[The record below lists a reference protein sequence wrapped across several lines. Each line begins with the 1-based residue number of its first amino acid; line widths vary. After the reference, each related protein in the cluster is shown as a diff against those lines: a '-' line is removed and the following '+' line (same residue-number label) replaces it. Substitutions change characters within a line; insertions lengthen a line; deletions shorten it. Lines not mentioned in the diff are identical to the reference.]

1 MALAILLAT
10 PAHAAWQE
18 ARSKHFIIYA
28 DERPDELLAYAKKL
42 ERFDQAARTV
52 RKMHDPELTDAEKLT
67 IYVLPDVNSIE
78 KLAGGAGVAGFYLPR
93 VAGSA
98 AFVPRVAG
106 AKGDD
111 LDLDPDSIFFHEYSH
126 HLQLQTADVALPPWV
141 TEGFA
146 EFFAKTQLKDDGT
159 VVIGLPPTYRAWSL
173 FEYSSLS
180 LNKMLSADT
189 DLDDTDLEGVYGRG
203 WLLLHYLTF
212 NRARTGQLDRYLA
225 AIQQG
230 IPPGP
235 AAQQAFGSFVTLN
248 EEIERYLHQKA
259 LPTLVLRGLDPS
271 PTSIKIS
278 ELSPGAA
285 EMMRIHIRSDAMPS
299 RRDASDIVGDARK
312 VAARYPRDLFVQT
325 SLAEAEFGAK
335 NYAGAEAAA
344 DAALALEPANL
355 QALLFKG
362 KAQMELAHQKG
373 GPANWGEVRQ
383 WFLKA
388 NKVDPEAA
396 EPLMLFYKSYVYAGE
411 KPTKNAVDA
420 LLYSLTLVPQ
430 DTRVRLMAVGLFLGD
445 SDLQS
450 AKRYFAAF
458 AFEPHAKREVRS
470 AASSTMTAI
479 SSGRRDEA
487 LKDLEQIEQLMDRNS

>member
-1 MALAILLAT
+1 MAIALLLAT
-10 PAHAAWQE
+10 PAHAAWQQ

-52 RKMHDPELTDAEKLT
+52 RKMDDPALTDAEKLT
-67 IYVLPDVNSIE
+67 IYVLPDLNSIE
-78 KLAGGAGVAGFYLPR
+78 KLAGGQGIAGFYLPR
-93 VAGSA
+93 VTGSA

-126 HLQLQTADVALPPWV
+126 HLQLQSADVALPPWV

-159 VVIGLPPTYRAWSL
+159 AIVGLPPTYRATSL
-173 FEYSSLS
+173 FEYNSLG
-180 LNKMLSADT
+180 LNKMLSADPVFQ
-189 DLDDTDLEGVYGRG
+189 DSDVEAIYSRG

-212 NRARTGQLDRYLA
+212 NKARTGQLGRYLS

-230 IPPGP
+230 VPPGT
-235 AAQQAFGSFVTLN
+235 AAQQAFGSIAQLN
-248 EEIERYLHQKA
+248 DEIDHYLHQKA
-259 LPTLVLRGLDPS
+259 LPTLVLKGLDTS
-271 PTSIKIS
+271 VQSIKIS

-285 EMMRIHIRSDAMPS
+285 EMMRIHIRAEAMPN
-299 RRDASDIVGDARK
+299 RREASDIAADAQK
-312 VAARYPRDLFVQT
+312 VAARYPRDAFVQT
-325 SLAEAEFGAK
+325 SLAGAEFGAK
-335 NYAGAEAAA
+335 NYQAAEAAA
-344 DAALALEPANL
+344 DAALALEPTSV

-362 KAQMELAHQKG
+362 KAQMELAHQNG
-373 GPANWGEVRQ
+373 GSVNWSQIRQ

-388 NKVDPEAA
+388 NKLDPEAA

-430 DTRVRLMAVGLFLGD
+430 DTRVRLMAVGQFLSDGD
-445 SDLQS
+445 LPS

-458 AFEPHAKREVRS
+458 AFEPHSKREVRS
-470 AASSTMTAI
+470 AAGNTMTAI
-479 SSGRRDEA
+479 SSGNRDEA
-487 LKDLEQIEQLMDRNS
+487 LKDLQKIEQLMDRNS